1 MLRHDLRLA
10 LRNLA
15 RRPAFALTAILLL
28 ALGAG
33 ANAAVFSVVRGVL
46 LLPLPFGAP
55 ERLVA
60 VWPDEFVSNEEV
72 TFWRDRA
79 ASLDGVA
86 SVAPGWLMALAVEG
100 AEPVKVT
107 GARVS
112 DNLFALLQVDAVLGR
127 TFTAGEST
135 AGRDRLVVLSDRLWR
150 ERFGADRA
158 FLGRIVL
165 VDQAPH
171 EVIGVMPAS
180 FELFGREADL
190 WVPVP
195 FAPGTPANRTTFS
208 LAVGRLR
215 SGATVASASSELAA
229 LAPEMRRELGRPADW
244 GQTIRVNALQEAI
257 TRQVRPAL
265 SLLFVAVGLILVLG
279 AVNLGTLVLGR
290 SIERARELAVRT
302 AVGASRG
309 RILRQLLV
317 EQVVLAT
324 AGSLAGL
331 VVARATLP
339 LLLTRI
345 PPEVPR
351 QAEITLDGVVVVTVL
366 AVSVGLALLLALAP
380 ALVATRPG
388 LQPLLRQQAPTDSP
402 THRRALGG
410 LVAAQVGLALVLG
423 IGAGLMLRSV
433 WNLQRIDPGFDPR
446 SVLSFRLQTTS
457 KYRALTT
464 GIPYLRQVADRV
476 RALPGVTA
484 VGAIGHLPMSGYSWT
499 IPVHRIDTPPVD
511 GASAPQVGWRF
522 IWGDYLQA
530 MRIPLKG
537 GRAFTDAD
545 TSTAAPVAMVNE
557 TLARQFFGS
566 PAAALGQRLVQK
578 GGGTPGDT
586 TVEIVGVVGDVRHN
600 ALNESPGP
608 EFFRPLLQTFMFP
621 MHVVARSSGDAAGL
635 AEVVRQTAFDIDPTV
650 PVADLQPLTTLLAD
664 TLGKPRLL
672 ALLLSLFAAVG
683 VLQSV
688 VGLYGVVAVRVR
700 QREREIGIRLALGAL
715 PRWLAL
721 GVIRQGLGYAVA
733 GMAVGMP
740 AALALT
746 RLMDSVVFGV
756 TTRDPLTFGLLPVLL
771 AVVTMVACYLPARR
785 AARVDPVRVMK
796 TDQG

>member
-10 LRNLA
+10 VRNLS
-15 RRPAFALTAILLL
+15 RRPVYALTAILLL
-28 ALGAG
+28 GLGAG

-55 ERLVA
+55 DRLVA
-60 VWPDEFVSNEEV
+60 VWPNEFVSNEDV

-86 SVAPGWLMALAVEG
+86 NVAPGWLMALAVEN
-100 AEPVKVT
+100 AEPLKVT

-112 DNLFALLQVDAVLGR
+112 DNMFALLQVRAALGR
-127 TFTAGEST
+127 TFATGEST
-135 AGRDRLVVLSDRLWR
+135 AGRDRLVVLSDKLWR

-158 FLGRIVL
+158 VLGRLVL
-165 VDQAPH
+165 IDEAPH
-171 EVIGVMPAS
+171 EVIGVMPAT
-180 FELFGREADL
+180 FELFGRGADL
-190 WVPVP
+190 WVPLP
-195 FAPGTPANRTTFS
+195 FAAGTAANRTNFS
-208 LAVGRLR
+208 LAIGRLR
-215 SGATVASASSELAA
+215 PGATVESASSELAA
-229 LAPEMRRELGRPADW
+229 LAPEMRRGLGRPADW
-244 GQTIRVNALQEAI
+244 GQTMRVNALQETS

-265 SLLFVAVGLILVLG
+265 SLLFAAVGLILMLG

-302 AVGASRG
+302 AMGASRG
-309 RILRQLLV
+309 QILRQLLG
-317 EQVVLAT
+317 EQLVLAT

-331 VVARATLP
+331 ALARAMLP
-339 LLLTRI
+339 LLLTRV

-351 QAEITLDGVVVVTVL
+351 QAEIALDGVVFVTVL
-366 AVSVGLALLLALAP
+366 TVSIGLALALALVP
-380 ALVATRPG
+380 AFVAMRPG
-388 LQPLLRQQAPTDSP
+388 LQPLLRQQAATDSP
-402 THRRALGG
+402 ARRRALGG
-410 LVAAQVGLALVLG
+410 LVAAQIGLALVLG

-433 WNLQRIDPGFDPR
+433 WNLQRVDPGFDPR

-464 GIPYLRQVADRV
+464 GVPYLRQVADRV

-499 IPVHRIDTPPVD
+499 IRVHRVDAPPLD
-511 GASAPQVGWRF
+511 GASAPHVGWRF
-522 IWGDYLQA
+522 IWGDYLEA
-530 MRIPLKG
+530 MRIPLKS
-537 GRAFTDAD
+537 GRAFSDAD
-545 TSTAAPVAMVNE
+545 ASTAAPVAMVNE

-566 PAAALGQRLVQK
+566 PAEALGQRLVQK

-586 TVEIVGVVGDVRHN
+586 TVEIVGIIGDVRHD
-600 ALNESPGP
+600 ALNEPPRP
-608 EFFRPLLQTFMFP
+608 ELFRPLLQTFMFP
-621 MHVVARSSGDAAGL
+621 MHVVARSSGDPSAL
-635 AEVVRQTAFDIDPTV
+635 AEAVRQTAFDVDPTV
-650 PVADLQPLTTLLAD
+650 PVADLQPLTTLLAE

-672 ALLLSLFAAVG
+672 ALLLSVFAAVG

-700 QREREIGIRLALGAL
+700 QREREIGIRMALGAL

-721 GVIRQGLGYAVA
+721 GIIRQGLSYAAA
-733 GMAVGMP
+733 GIAIGIP

-756 TTRDPLTFGLLPVLL
+756 TTRDPMTFGLLPVLL

-785 AARVDPVRVMK
+785 AARVDPVRAMK
-796 TDQG
+796 ADHG